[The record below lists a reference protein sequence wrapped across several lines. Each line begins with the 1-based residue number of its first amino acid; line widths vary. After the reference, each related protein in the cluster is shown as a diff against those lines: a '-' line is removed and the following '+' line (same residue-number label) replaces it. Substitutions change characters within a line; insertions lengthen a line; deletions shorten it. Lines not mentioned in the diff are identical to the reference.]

1 MPKQFYG
8 RMMNKPKTGLYI
20 KRHERERRQAQLTPR
35 STDGLGE
42 YSPRSMEG
50 GDSEGYISDVMV
62 ESYGEGHIS
71 GIQFSVFFRFKFELR
86 RSTSCL
92 QGFRQGLT
100 QTGLY
105 NYKRWPE
112 A

>member
-1 MPKQFYG
+1 MPKQFYD
-8 RMMNKPKTGLYI
+8 RTMNKPKTGLYI

-35 STDGLGE
+35 STEGLGE

-71 GIQFSVFFRFKFELR
+71 GIYSSFLYSLDLNLSCVTTKPVFKVLD
-86 RSTSCL
+86 
-92 QGFRQGLT
+92 
-100 QTGLY
+100 
-105 NYKRWPE
+105 KV
-112 A
+112 